1 MRFLYLR
8 LKRFHGITT
17 RIALSSRHQSRAVHK
32 EVEEVA
38 REETWGDRERY
49 EKAQGAAYNAEHTGA
64 YILALAAIVL
74 GVLGLLTAFQI
85 VELRD
90 YGATASFEAGQAEEG
105 TQGGA
110 NVGAAGLDAE
120 STSADSFWDGILLLT
135 TASAAGMLALC
146 LHRNDH
152 HRTRDPRT
160 VSDSDTGFWAGEH
173 AAAYA
178 LAVGTI
184 ALGAIAILTG
194 FDAFGTD
201 TDQRDGTIWAF
212 AALLGGILTTT
223 LHSVRHHQT
232 VAEQDH
238 LVRVV
243 RERAGSREE
252 VRPGMTTGEVTRD
265 RSR

>member
-1 MRFLYLR
+1 M
-8 LKRFHGITT
+8 
-17 RIALSSRHQSRAVHK
+17 
-32 EVEEVA
+32 A
-38 REETWGDRERY
+38 REETWGDHERY
-49 EKAQGAAYNAEHTGA
+49 QKAQGAAYNAEHTGA

-90 YGATASFEAGQAEEG
+90 YGATASFEGAGQAEEG
-105 TQGGA
+105 TQGSA
-110 NVGAAGLDAE
+110 NVGTAGFDAE

-160 VSDSDTGFWAGEH
+160 VSDNDTGFWAGEH

-178 LAVGTI
+178 LAACTI
-184 ALGAIAILTG
+184 AAGAIAILTG
-194 FDAFGTD
+194 FDAFETD

-212 AALLGGILTTT
+212 AALLGGILTNT

-232 VAEQDH
+232 VAEEDH

-243 RERAGSREE
+243 RERVGTQEQA
-252 VRPGMTTGEVTRD
+252 RPGMATGQTTRD
-265 RSR
+265 QMR

>member
-1 MRFLYLR
+1 
-8 LKRFHGITT
+8 
-17 RIALSSRHQSRAVHK
+17 
-32 EVEEVA
+32 VA
-38 REETWGDRERY
+38 REDTWGDRERY
-49 EKAQGAAYNAEHTGA
+49 QKAQSAAYNAEHTGA

-90 YGATASFEAGQAEEG
+90 YGATASFEAGAGQQAEEG
-105 TQGGA
+105 TQGTA
-110 NVGAAGLDAE
+110 NVATAGLDAE

-135 TASAAGMLALC
+135 TASAAAMLALC

-160 VSDSDTGFWAGEH
+160 VSDRDTGFWAAEH

-184 ALGAIAILTG
+184 VVGAVAVLTG
-194 FDAFGTD
+194 FDAFDTG
-201 TDQRDGTIWAF
+201 TDQRAGIIWAF
-212 AALLGGILTTT
+212 TALLGGILTAT

-232 VAEQDH
+232 VAEEDH

-243 RERAGSREE
+243 RERVGSREVE
-252 VRPGMTTGEVTRD
+252 RPGMTTGETTQD
-265 RSR
+265 RMR

>member
-1 MRFLYLR
+1 
-8 LKRFHGITT
+8 
-17 RIALSSRHQSRAVHK
+17 
-32 EVEEVA
+32 VA
-38 REETWGDRERY
+38 REDTRGDRERY
-49 EKAQGAAYNAEHTGA
+49 QKAQSVAYNAEHTGA

-90 YGATASFEAGQAEEG
+90 YGATASFEAGTGQQAEEG
-105 TQGGA
+105 TQGTA
-110 NVGAAGLDAE
+110 NVATAGLDAE

-135 TASAAGMLALC
+135 TASAAAMLALC

-160 VSDSDTGFWAGEH
+160 VSDRETGFWAAEH

-184 ALGAIAILTG
+184 VVGAVAILMG
-194 FDAFGTD
+194 FDAFGTG

-212 AALLGGILTTT
+212 TALLGGILTTT

-232 VAEQDH
+232 VAEEDH

-243 RERAGSREE
+243 RERVGPREVE
-252 VRPGMTTGEVTRD
+252 RPGMTTGETTQD
-265 RSR
+265 RMR

>member
-1 MRFLYLR
+1 
-8 LKRFHGITT
+8 
-17 RIALSSRHQSRAVHK
+17 
-32 EVEEVA
+32 VA
-38 REETWGDRERY
+38 REDTRGDRERY
-49 EKAQGAAYNAEHTGA
+49 QKAQSAAYNAEHTGA

-90 YGATASFEAGQAEEG
+90 YGATASFEAGQQAEEG

-110 NVGAAGLDAE
+110 NVGTAGLDAE

-135 TASAAGMLALC
+135 TASAAAMLALC

-160 VSDSDTGFWAGEH
+160 VSDNDTGFWTAEH

-184 ALGAIAILTG
+184 VVGAVAILTG
-194 FDAFGTD
+194 FDAFGTG

-212 AALLGGILTTT
+212 TALLGGILTTT
-223 LHSVRHHQT
+223 LHSVRQHQT
-232 VAEQDH
+232 VAEEDH

-243 RERAGSREE
+243 RERVGPREVE
-252 VRPGMTTGEVTRD
+252 RPGMTAGQTTQERM
-265 RSR
+265 R